1 MSSVHSHYPHH
12 THTSSQHTSLQH
24 KKIRYTPF
32 HSNIEYPQKDL
43 AFERNIFPLLFIV
56 IRIAGEKRK
65 KAGWVSCGLAA
76 GLLLLGQRVKKSIN
90 SHSSVR
96 SR

>member
-1 MSSVHSHYPHH
+1 LIYSV
-12 THTSSQHTSLQH
+12 L
-24 KKIRYTPF
+24 KKVIGPF

-90 SHSSVR
+90 SHSISEVD
-96 SR
+96 SETSNP